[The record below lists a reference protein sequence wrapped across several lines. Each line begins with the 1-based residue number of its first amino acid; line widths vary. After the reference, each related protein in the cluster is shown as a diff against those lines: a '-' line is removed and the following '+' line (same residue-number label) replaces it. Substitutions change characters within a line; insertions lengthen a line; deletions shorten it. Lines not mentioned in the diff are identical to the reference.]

1 MTQICF
7 FSKRLASATEYLR
20 RSLSLLLV
28 TIVFSACQAP
38 GAGTGPSNKSRDTTT
53 PPVAQPSPPSA
64 EQVAAR
70 EREARRLALRASAQ
84 AALKEGQ
91 ELYDRGDYSGTIKKL
106 MGTQELFQTDTD
118 VQLEAY
124 KYLAFSYCLSKRQTQ
139 CADSF
144 NKAFALDSSFD
155 LAPAERGH
163 PMWGPVFDRVKKTR
177 SKQ

>member
-1 MTQICF
+1 MIPL
-7 FSKRLASATEYLR
+7 RLLREYLAITTKTLHKT
-20 RSLSLLLV
+20 LSLLLLS
-28 TIVFSACQAP
+28 IAFSACQ
-38 GAGTGPSNKSRDTTT
+38 T
-53 PPVAQPSPPSA
+53 PDSELIAAQVS
-64 EQVAAR
+64 
-70 EREARRLALRASAQ
+70 EARRVALRASAQ
-84 AALKEGQ
+84 TALKEGR

-163 PMWGPVFDRVKKTR
+163 PMWGPVFDRVKKAR
-177 SKQ
+177 PKQ